1 MVGGPEGVGV
11 LVAVAVG
18 VSVAASVGIAVGSSV
33 GIAVGSSV
41 GAAASSSVGAAVGS
55 PIGAAVGSTAGSTAG
70 SSVGAAVASTVGAAA
85 GSSVGVTVASVDAP
99 TIGTAMAMLKARIR
113 AKSSP
118 AMRSADRA
126 VGPGRKVFIEFPL
139 LWTSAYDA
147 AIAAARIAPS
157 CGRQAYSA
165 HPDRLNG
172 THGHAAIV
180 ARTAKVRVSRFG
192 ADGDM

>member
-41 GAAASSSVGAAVGS
+41 GAAA
-55 PIGAAVGSTAGSTAG
+55 GSTAGSTVG
-70 SSVGAAVASTVGAAA
+70 SSVGAAA